1 MSSGTIQVVA
11 SIGGIKE
18 TMNILRSAAATVTV
32 ESTLDAGKAGTL
44 SARTGDTEG
53 TLTLGADHG
62 ITDGEVIAIFWSSG
76 VAYLATVGTVAGTS
90 VPFTGAA
97 GDVLPDEDTAIVA
110 DVMEAHDVEFDGDNL
125 EMLIATF
132 RQRGVIVFEDWS
144 GSGGD
149 GDQVIDA
156 ADIAANEAY
165 LFVADV
171 MATNPLTGNAVDQ
184 IWIANGDSS
193 NSSLFKLAALYNSE
207 S

>member
-11 SIGGIKE
+11 NIGGVKE
-18 TMNILRSAAATVTV
+18 TMAIVRSAAATITV
-32 ESTLDAGKAGTL
+32 ESTLEAGKAGTL
-44 SARTGDTEG
+44 STRTGDTEG
-53 TLTLGADHG
+53 TLTLGANHG
-62 ITDGEVIAIFWSSG
+62 ITDGEIIAIFWTGG
-76 VAYLATVGTVAGTS
+76 VAYLATVGTVDGTS

-110 DVMEAHDVEFDGDNL
+110 DVMEAHDVEFDGDDL

-132 RQRGVIVFEDWS
+132 RQRGVVVFEDWS

-149 GDQVIDA
+149 GDAVLDA

-165 LFVADV
+165 LFIADTGE
-171 MATNPLTGNAVDQ
+171 ANPLTGNAVDQ
-184 IWIANGDSS
+184 VWIANGDSS
-193 NSSLFKLAALYNSE
+193 NSSLFKLAALYNSG

>member
-11 SIGGIKE
+11 NIGGVKE
-18 TMNILRSAAATVTV
+18 TMNIVRSAAATITV
-32 ESTLDAGKAGTL
+32 ESTLEAGKAGTL
-44 SARTGDTEG
+44 STRTSDTAG

-62 ITDGEVIAIFWSSG
+62 ITDGEVIAIFWPSG
-76 VAYLATVGTVAGTS
+76 VAYLATVGTVDGTS

-97 GDVLPDEDTAIVA
+97 GDALPEEDAAIVA
-110 DVMEAHDVEFDGDNL
+110 DVMEAHDVEFDGDDL
-125 EMLIATF
+125 EMLVATF
-132 RQRGVIVFEDWS
+132 RERGVVVFEDWS

-149 GDQVIDA
+149 GDAVLDA

-165 LFVADV
+165 LFIADTGE
-171 MATNPLTGNAVDQ
+171 ANPLTGNAVDQ
-184 IWIANGDSS
+184 VWIANGDPS

>member
-1 MSSGTIQVVA
+1 MSSGTIQIVA

-18 TMNILRSAAATVTV
+18 TMNIVRSAAATIGVDT
-32 ESTLDAGKAGTL
+32 TLDPGQVGTL
-44 SARTGDTEG
+44 STRTSDTAG

-76 VAYLATVGTVAGTS
+76 VAYLATVGTVSGTS

-97 GDVLPDEDTAIVA
+97 GDVLPDEDSAIVA
-110 DVMEAHDVEFDGDNL
+110 GVMEAHDVEFDGDDL

-132 RQRGVIVFEDWS
+132 RQRGVVVFEDWS

-149 GDQVIDA
+149 GDAVLDA
-156 ADIAANEAY
+156 VDIAANEVY
-165 LFVADV
+165 LFIADTGE
-171 MATNPLTGNAVDQ
+171 ANPLTGNAVDQ

-193 NSSLFKLAALYNSE
+193 NSSLFKLAALYNSG